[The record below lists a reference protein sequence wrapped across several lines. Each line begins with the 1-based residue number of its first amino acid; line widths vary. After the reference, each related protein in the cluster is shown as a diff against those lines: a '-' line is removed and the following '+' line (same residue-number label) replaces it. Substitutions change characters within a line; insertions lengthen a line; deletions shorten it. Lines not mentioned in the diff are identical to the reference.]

1 MEDDMKRLFS
11 ILLAAACLFAFFAG
25 CGEKSESAESPAAE
39 TTEGTEN
46 AVSTQTPS
54 AETEEPSPYNYAIGK
69 VPLDEKGFPTEKYE
83 YPLPLTTSD
92 EVLTYW
98 YTNYVPQ
105 SIPGG
110 DYPTSP
116 FPVEVENQT
125 GVNIEYV
132 MISPGSLIDNFAVLL
147 ASDDLC
153 DITHGAEYFYSGDF
167 RKAVVDDQYF
177 INICDYKDYCPN
189 YIYEARRDLSDTK
202 TLETVFVES
211 DLILSFYIMMTLGDG
226 SGGMNYF
233 ARGDRLEKLG
243 LSNEDIKTFDDWHDM
258 LLRAKTEIPEC
269 IYPTYIFRTIELTHC
284 WGPGYDTLAIIGQLG
299 DNKFVID
306 GQPKFAN
313 TTEGDKALMTMISQ
327 WYSEG
332 LIDPNWA
339 SYGNNEDMPATNIDG
354 TCILAQMTDNGTAEH
369 QAIIDEQSPD
379 SDRGW
384 EPLVRPV
391 QYEGQVLHLGGEK
404 TRTGFGSA
412 AVASKSSNI
421 ELAVTW
427 LDWRYSDTGSFLMS
441 YGVEGVSWE
450 YNEEGKPQ
458 LTELM
463 YNNPEQNLTMLST
476 VYTASPISDPALL
489 DSYALYQFPN
499 NNRQY
504 VKEYWQ
510 SYEYDN
516 AYSWPTGAKPT
527 AEQRAVLAN
536 YTADLSTYIQEN
548 FSAFIDGSKPMS
560 DWDSYIAGLYEIGM
574 QEVIDIYQQVYNDYL
589 ERKAAEA

>member
-1 MEDDMKRLFS
+1 M
-11 ILLAAACLFAFFAG
+11 LLVFAFVMVLFASCADKGEGNENAG
-25 CGEKSESAESPAAE
+25 TSTPAVAESSSGAA
-39 TTEGTEN
+39 
-46 AVSTQTPS
+46 SPTQT
-54 AETEEPSPYNYAIGK
+54 ATEEVSPYNYAIGQ
-69 VPLDEKGFPTEKYE
+69 VPLDEKGFPTQKYE

-110 DYPTSP
+110 DYPSSP
-116 FPVEVENQT
+116 FPVEVEKQT

-132 MISPGSLIDNFAVLL
+132 MISPGSLVDNFAVLL

-167 RKAVVDDQYF
+167 RKAVVDYQYL
-177 INICDYKDYCPN
+177 INVYDYMDYCPN
-189 YIYEARRDLSDTK
+189 YIYEARRDLTDTK
-202 TLETVFVES
+202 TVETVFVEP
-211 DLILSFYIMMTLGDG
+211 DLIMSFYIMFTLGDG

-243 LSNEDIKTFDDWHDM
+243 LSNEDIKTYDDWHDM

-269 IYPTYIFRTIELTHC
+269 VYPTSIYRTIELTNC

-299 DNKFVID
+299 DLKFVID
-306 GQPKFAN
+306 GTPMFAN
-313 TTEGDKALMTMISQ
+313 TTEGDRDLMTMISQ

-332 LIDPNWA
+332 LIHPDWA
-339 SYGNNEDMPATNIDG
+339 SYGNNEDMPYENIDG
-354 TCILAQMTDNGTAEH
+354 VFMIAQMTDNGTAEH

-391 QYEGQVLHLGGEK
+391 KYEGQVLHLGGEK
-404 TRTGFGSA
+404 TRTGFGGA
-412 AVASKSSNI
+412 AVATKCANI
-421 ELAVTW
+421 PLAVTW
-427 LDWRYSDTGSFLMS
+427 VDWRYSDTGSILMS

-476 VYTASPISDPALL
+476 VYTASPLSDPALL

-510 SYEYDN
+510 SYNYDN

-527 AEQRAVLAN
+527 AEQRQELAT
-536 YTADLSTYIQEN
+536 YVADLTTYIQEKY
-548 FSAFIDGSKPMS
+548 SAFIDGSSPMS
-560 DWDSYIAGLYEIGM
+560 EWDNYISGLYGIGM
-574 QEVIDIYQQVYNDYL
+574 QNVIDIYQQVYDDYL
-589 ERKAAEA
+589 AKKAASDA